1 MNPLAALRHRFKRD
15 SILEA
20 EYVEEL
26 AGRGRGPRRYE
37 AGRYVKIAGSEERVP
52 WLPERGRGITSGPGF
67 GRTSTRFRG

>member
-1 MNPLAALRHRFKRD
+1 MNPLAALRRRLRRD

-26 AGRGRGPRRYE
+26 GGRGRGLRRYE
-37 AGRYVKIAGSEERVP
+37 AGRHVKIAGSEELVP